1 MAKKPTEKTS
11 DSFINEAIEKTNE
24 QPLEYTN
31 FSVNNETYEIPEKLA
46 KSKKVTVKT
55 KEVKALDI
63 PYSLEIK
70 VEEANQNPL
79 AYINE
84 YKALADDIL
93 ILSKK
98 IITPKDDEEN
108 TNARDYGKRLN
119 KIIKDADDERKLKN
133 SPWQEKIDQNND
145 LAKMVISD
153 PLKKEVERLKNA
165 VGLYETEKERKRL
178 DEEKRLAKEKAE
190 KEAAILAEQQRV
202 AKVRQNIS
210 DISTNGIAGLDKC
223 NTLDELNIFS
233 NKVKSYV
240 LKEEFYKECLEEAK
254 GKVDELLTLIEQRRP
269 LLEEIEKA
277 KKEAELLDGE
287 QKAAAEKAMA
297 EKLEAEKV
305 ANEEKRKNEEL
316 ERENK
321 EMTAKQ
327 ELFSLF
333 ASLGIKKVSDYVNA
347 VVEKYGSAIIA
358 AEKREELISDYQ
370 NSLVEKA
377 KEEEVASEKVK
388 NVRVDYLFEI
398 TDENLI
404 PREYLCVDEAK
415 IKKAIQA
422 NREILQNNINGYKI
436 SGVMI
441 FPKNSTILK

>member
-1 MAKKPTEKTS
+1 MAKKTTEKTGS
-11 DSFINEAIEKTNE
+11 SFIDEAIAATPEAIEKT
-24 QPLEYTN
+24 
-31 FSVNNETYEIPEKLA
+31 EKEV

-55 KEVKALDI
+55 KEVKALEI
-63 PYSLEIK
+63 PSSLEIK

-79 AYINE
+79 AYIDE
-84 YKALADDIL
+84 YKVLADDIL
-93 ILSKK
+93 VLSKK

-133 SPWQEKIDQNND
+133 NPWQEKIDQNND
-145 LAKMVISD
+145 LAKMVISE

-178 DEEKRLAKEKAE
+178 EEEKRLAKEKADR
-190 KEAAILAEQQRV
+190 EAAILAEQQRV

-223 NTLDELNIFS
+223 NTLDELNTFA
-233 NKVKSYV
+233 NKVKSAV
-240 LKEEFYKECLEEAK
+240 LKEEFYKEYFQEAK
-254 GKVDELLTLIEQRRP
+254 DKMAELITLIEQRRP

-333 ASLGIKKVSDYVNA
+333 ASLGIKKVSDYVNV

-358 AEKREELISDYQ
+358 AEKREQLILDYQ
-370 NSLVEKA
+370 ESLVEKA
-377 KEEEVASEKVK
+377 KEEEAASEKVK

-404 PREYLCVDEAK
+404 PREYLCVDESK

-422 NREILQNNINGYKI
+422 NREALQKDIKNFSIKGTI
-436 SGVMI
+436 I

>member
-1 MAKKPTEKTS
+1 MAKTTEKKS
-11 DSFINEAIEKTNE
+11 GSSFIDEAIANTPQVETTEKE
-24 QPLEYTN
+24 
-31 FSVNNETYEIPEKLA
+31 V

-55 KEVKALDI
+55 KEVKALEI
-63 PYSLEIK
+63 PSSLEIK

-79 AYINE
+79 AYIDE
-84 YKALADDIL
+84 FKVLADEVL

-98 IITPKDDEEN
+98 IITPKDDSEN
-108 TNARDYGKRLN
+108 TDARDYAKRLS
-119 KIIKDADDERKLKN
+119 KIMKDADTERKLKN
-133 SPWQEKIDQNND
+133 NPWEEKIDQNND
-145 LAKMVISD
+145 LAKMVISE

-178 DEEKRLAKEKAE
+178 EEEKRLAKEKAE

-333 ASLGIKKVSDYVNA
+333 ASLGIKKVSDYVNV

-377 KEEEVASEKVK
+377 KEEEATSEKVK

-422 NREILQNNINGYKI
+422 NREALQKDIKNFSIKGTI
-436 SGVMI
+436 I

>member
-1 MAKKPTEKTS
+1 MAKKTTEKTGS
-11 DSFINEAIEKTNE
+11 SFIDEAIAATPEAIENT
-24 QPLEYTN
+24 
-31 FSVNNETYEIPEKLA
+31 EKEV

-55 KEVKALDI
+55 KEVKALEI
-63 PYSLEIK
+63 PSSLEIK

-79 AYINE
+79 AYIDE
-84 YKALADDIL
+84 FKVLADDIL
-93 ILSKK
+93 VLSKK
-98 IITPKDDEEN
+98 IIAPKDDTEN
-108 TNARDYGKRLN
+108 TNARDYAKRLA
-119 KIIKDADDERKLKN
+119 KIEKDADTERKLKN
-133 SPWQEKIDQNND
+133 NPWQEKIDQNND
-145 LAKMVISD
+145 LAKMVISE

-165 VGLYETEKERKRL
+165 VGLYETEKERKRIE
-178 DEEKRLAKEKAE
+178 EEKRLAKEKAE

-254 GKVDELLTLIEQRRP
+254 GKVNELLTLIEQRRP

-277 KKEAELLDGE
+277 KKEAELLEGE
-287 QKAAAEKAMA
+287 QKLAAQKAMA
-297 EKLEAEKV
+297 EKLEAEKS

-333 ASLGIKKVSDYVNA
+333 ASLGIKKVSDKVNE

-358 AEKREELISDYQ
+358 AEKREELISNYQ
-370 NSLVEKA
+370 ESLVEKS
-377 KEEEVASEKVK
+377 KEDEIASEKVK
-388 NVRVDYLFEI
+388 NVRVDYLHEI
-398 TDENLI
+398 IDEKLI
-404 PREYLCVDEAK
+404 PREFLMVDEAK

-422 NREILQNNINGYKI
+422 NREILQKDINGYKI
-436 SGVMI
+436 SGCII

>member
-1 MAKKPTEKTS
+1 MAKIKKETTGSSFIDEAIANTPQVENTEK
-11 DSFINEAIEKTNE
+11 E
-24 QPLEYTN
+24 
-31 FSVNNETYEIPEKLA
+31 V

-55 KEVKALDI
+55 KEVKALEI
-63 PYSLEIK
+63 PSSLEIK
-70 VEEANQNPL
+70 AEEANQNPL
-79 AYINE
+79 AYVDE

-98 IITPKDDEEN
+98 IITPKDDDEN
-108 TNARDYGKRLN
+108 TNARDYAKRLT
-119 KIIKDADDERKLKN
+119 KIAKDAEEERKLKN
-133 SPWQEKIDQNND
+133 NPWQEKIDQNND
-145 LAKMVISD
+145 LAKMVISE
-153 PLKKEVERLKNA
+153 PLKKEIDRLKS
-165 VGLYETEKERKRL
+165 GISFYETEKERKRVE
-178 DEEKRLAKEKAE
+178 EEKKLAKEKADR
-190 KEAAILAEQQRV
+190 EAAAVAEQQRV

-210 DISTNGIAGLDKC
+210 DISTNGILGLDKC
-223 NTLDELNIFS
+223 NTLDELNAFS
-233 NKVKSYV
+233 TKVKSAV
-240 LKEEFYKECLEEAK
+240 LKEEFYKEYFQEAK
-254 GKVDELLTLIEQRRP
+254 DKMAELITLIEQRRP

-277 KKEAELLDGE
+277 KKEAELLEGE
-287 QKAAAEKAMA
+287 QKEAAQKAMA

-333 ASLGIKKVSDYVNA
+333 ASLGIKKVSDYVNT
-347 VVEKYGSAIIA
+347 VVEKHGSAIIA

-388 NVRVDYLFEI
+388 NVRIDYLHEI
-398 TDENLI
+398 IDENLI
-404 PREYLCVDEAK
+404 PREFLMVDEAK
-415 IKKAIQA
+415 IKKAIQS
-422 NREILQNNINGYKI
+422 NREILQKDINGYKI

>member
-1 MAKKPTEKTS
+1 MAKKTPETKDS
-11 DSFINEAIEKTNE
+11 SFINEAIANTSNSETIEKE
-24 QPLEYTN
+24 
-31 FSVNNETYEIPEKLA
+31 A

-55 KEVKALDI
+55 KEVKALEI
-63 PYSLEIK
+63 PSSLEIK

-79 AYINE
+79 AYIDE
-84 YKALADDIL
+84 YKVLADDIL
-93 ILSKK
+93 VLSKK

-133 SPWQEKIDQNND
+133 NPWQEKIDQNND
-145 LAKMVISD
+145 LAKMVISE

-178 DEEKRLAKEKAE
+178 EEEKRLAKEKAE

-223 NTLDELNIFS
+223 NTLDELNAFS
-233 NKVKSYV
+233 TKVKSAV
-240 LKEEFYKECLEEAK
+240 LKEEFYKEYFQEAK
-254 GKVDELLTLIEQRRP
+254 DKMAELVTLIEQRRP

-277 KKEAELLDGE
+277 KKEAELLEGE
-287 QKAAAEKAMA
+287 QKAAAEKAMT

-321 EMTAKQ
+321 EMTSKQ

-333 ASLGIKKVSDYVNA
+333 ASLGIKKVSDYVNI

-358 AEKREELISDYQ
+358 AEKREELILDYQ

-388 NVRVDYLFEI
+388 NVRVDYLHEI
-398 TDENLI
+398 IDEKLI
-404 PREYLCVDEAK
+404 PREFLMVDEAK

-422 NREILQNNINGYKI
+422 NREALQKDINGYKI

>member
-1 MAKKPTEKTS
+1 
-11 DSFINEAIEKTNE
+11 
-24 QPLEYTN
+24 
-31 FSVNNETYEIPEKLA
+31 
-46 KSKKVTVKT
+46 
-55 KEVKALDI
+55 
-63 PYSLEIK
+63 
-70 VEEANQNPL
+70 
-79 AYINE
+79 
-84 YKALADDIL
+84 
-93 ILSKK
+93 
-98 IITPKDDEEN
+98 
-108 TNARDYGKRLN
+108 
-119 KIIKDADDERKLKN
+119 
-133 SPWQEKIDQNND
+133 
-145 LAKMVISD
+145 MVISE

-178 DEEKRLAKEKAE
+178 EEEKRLAKEKAE

-223 NTLDELNIFS
+223 NTLDELNAFS
-233 NKVKSYV
+233 TKVKSAV
-240 LKEEFYKECLEEAK
+240 LKEEFYKEYFQEAK
-254 GKVDELLTLIEQRRP
+254 DKMAELVTLIEQRRP

-277 KKEAELLDGE
+277 KKEAELLEGE

-333 ASLGIKKVSDYVNA
+333 ASLGIKKVSDYVNV
-347 VVEKYGSAIIA
+347 VVEKHGSAIIA

-377 KEEEVASEKVK
+377 KEEEATSEKVK

-422 NREILQNNINGYKI
+422 NREILQKDINGYKI
-436 SGVMI
+436 AGVMI

>member
-1 MAKKPTEKTS
+1 MAKKNPETTGLSFIDEAIANTPKAETTEKES
-11 DSFINEAIEKTNE
+11 
-24 QPLEYTN
+24 
-31 FSVNNETYEIPEKLA
+31 
-46 KSKKVTVKT
+46 KSKKVAVKT
-55 KEVKALDI
+55 KEVKALEI
-63 PYSLEIK
+63 PTSLEIK
-70 VEEANQNPL
+70 AEEVNQDPL

-93 ILSKK
+93 VLSKK

-119 KIIKDADDERKLKN
+119 KIIKDAEEQRKSIN
-133 SPWQEKIDQNND
+133 NPWQEKIDQNND
-145 LAKMVISD
+145 MAKMVISE

-165 VGLYETEKERKRL
+165 VGLYESEKERKRIE
-178 DEEKRLAKEKAE
+178 EEKRLAKEKAE
-190 KEAAILAEQQRV
+190 REAAILAEQQRV

-210 DISTNGIAGLDKC
+210 DITTNGIAGLEKC
-223 NTLDELNIFS
+223 NTLDELNTFH
-233 NKVKSYV
+233 NKVKSFV
-240 LKEEFYKECLEEAK
+240 LKEEFYKESLQEAQ
-254 GKVDELLTLIEQRRP
+254 GKVDELFALIEQRRP
-269 LLEEIEKA
+269 LLEEIERA
-277 KKEAELLDGE
+277 KKDAEKLEGE

-297 EKLEAEKV
+297 EKLEAQK
-305 ANEEKRKNEEL
+305 AADEEKRKNEEL

-333 ASLGIKKVSDYVNA
+333 ASLGIKKVSDYVNT
-347 VVEKYGSAIIA
+347 VVEKYGSAVIA
-358 AEKREELISDYQ
+358 AEKREELINDYQ

-377 KEEEVASEKVK
+377 KEEEIASEKVK

-398 TDENLI
+398 IDENLI
-404 PREYLCVDEAK
+404 PREFLMVDEAK

-422 NREILQNNINGYKI
+422 NREALQKDIKNFTIQGAI
-436 SGVMI
+436 I